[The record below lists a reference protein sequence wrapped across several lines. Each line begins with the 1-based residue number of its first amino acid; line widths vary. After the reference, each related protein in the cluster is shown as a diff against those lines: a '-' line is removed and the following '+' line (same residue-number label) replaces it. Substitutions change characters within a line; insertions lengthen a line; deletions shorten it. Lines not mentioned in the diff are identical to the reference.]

1 MQFCRWCGASAAPAL
16 RTRLDGSPPRSAI
29 ALAPGRAAVPAQ
41 KTVPMQLTSSPHS
54 ETRWQQSPQLLGA
67 AIAMVAVLAGALL
80 GFAGPLVTLAVFGTL
95 VLVLWALASLEVAL
109 CAVLAIITLLPFG
122 TLPFKFVLTLTL
134 LDVAL
139 AGALFVY
146 LCQWMAGYR
155 RHLLVTPAHAP
166 LLAFAMVCMV
176 AFVSA
181 LTHTPFTPNLA
192 RRFAEFLLSVF
203 FAVLVVE
210 HTRTLRELNRLLRV
224 LLLLGSATAG
234 VALVLYL
241 LPPAV
246 SERGLNSLGRLG
258 YPTGSVLRYVE
269 DNSENAQRAIGTAV
283 DPNALGG
290 MLAVLG
296 ALAAA
301 QLAAARPLAG
311 RRWPAYLLLALIAT
325 TLLLTFS
332 RAAMASLLL
341 AVLGIALLQQR
352 RLLWLLALSAGL
364 VLLLP
369 QAQDYVLHFGAG
381 LRGADLA
388 TQMRFGEYKDA
399 LELIGRYP
407 FLGVGFGGAP
417 DVDLY
422 LGVSSAYLLTAEQTG
437 LLGLAAFAMVLAT
450 TLGWGATHARNALR
464 SAALAPA
471 WLGAHA
477 ALVAALVIGIF
488 DHYFVHLEF
497 HPLQTLFWL
506 VLGLALATT
515 RLASLP
521 DGHAALNA

>member
-1 MQFCRWCGASAAPAL
+1 
-16 RTRLDGSPPRSAI
+16 
-29 ALAPGRAAVPAQ
+29 
-41 KTVPMQLTSSPHS
+41 MQLTTTPQTS
-54 ETRWQQSPQLLGA
+54 TRWPPAPLLLGA
-67 AIAMVAVLAGALL
+67 AIAVLAVLAGALL
-80 GFAGPLVTLAVFGTL
+80 GYAGALVTLAVFGAL
-95 VLVLWALASLEVAL
+95 ALVLWALASLEVAL

-139 AGALFVY
+139 AGALLVY

-155 RHLLVTPAHAP
+155 RHLLVTPVHAP
-166 LLAFAMVCMV
+166 LLAFAMVCVV

-181 LTHTPFTPNLA
+181 LAHTAFTPNLA
-192 RRFAEFLLSVF
+192 RRFVEFLLSVF

-210 HTRTLRELNRLLRV
+210 HARTLRALNRLLRV
-224 LLLLGSATAG
+224 LLLLGSASAAI
-234 VALVLYL
+234 ALALYL
-241 LPPAV
+241 LPPAT
-246 SERGLNSLGRLG
+246 SERGLNALGRLG

-269 DNSENAQRAIGTAV
+269 DDSENAQRAIGTAV

-296 ALAAA
+296 ALTAA

-311 RRWPAYLLLALIAT
+311 GRWPAYLLLALLAT
-325 TLLLTFS
+325 ALLLTYS
-332 RAAMASLLL
+332 RAAMASLLIVL
-341 AVLGIALLQQR
+341 LGIALLQQR
-352 RLLWLLALSAGL
+352 RLLWLLALGAAL

-369 QAQDYVLHFGAG
+369 QAQAYVLHFGAG
-381 LRGADLA
+381 LRGEDLA

-422 LGVSSAYLLTAEQTG
+422 LGVSSAYLLMAEQTG
-437 LLGLAAFAMVLAT
+437 LLGLAAFALVLAT
-450 TLGWGATHARNALR
+450 TLGWAAGHARRALHNT
-464 SAALAPA
+464 ALAPA

-477 ALVAALVIGIF
+477 ALVAALVISIF
-488 DHYFVHLEF
+488 DHYFVHLDF

-506 VLGLALATT
+506 VLGLALAAT

-521 DGHAALNA
+521 AGHAALNT